1 MTQIKFEFGDT
12 VRHARRPEWGIGSIV
27 KVEDMATNGNASQ
40 RLSIRFS
47 NAGLKKLNAE
57 MADLEIVNETNDS
70 SSDAQHNSI
79 RELDRMSESEWL
91 APLAQKKI
99 EEVMVKMPPEIQDV
113 FNSLQYRLEF
123 TLNLYRFDRS
133 GRGLIDWAVAQSE
146 LDDPLSRFNRHVL
159 ESLFDRWSK
168 ERDICLG
175 KLLKEAHKQPDLLKS
190 VLIDILPAAREALNR
205 LSQVR

>member
-1 MTQIKFEFGDT
+1 MTQIKFEFGDS

-27 KVEDMATNGNASQ
+27 KVEDMAINGNASQ

-47 NAGLKKLNAE
+47 NAGLKKLNAAKAE
-57 MADLEIVNETNDS
+57 LEIVNDTS
-70 SSDAQHNSI
+70 GSTSYTQHNSI
-79 RELDRMSESEWL
+79 RELDRMGESEWL
-91 APLAQKKI
+91 APLAQRKI
-99 EEVMVKMPPEIQDV
+99 EEIMVSMPPEIQDV
-113 FNSLQYRLEF
+113 FNSLRYRLEF

-133 GRGLIDWAVAQSE
+133 GRGLIDWAVAQSR

-159 ESLFDRWSK
+159 EGLFDRWAR

-175 KLLKEAHKQPDLLKS
+175 KLLKEARRQPDLLKS
-190 VLIDILPAAREALNR
+190 VLVDVPPAAREAFNR

>member
-1 MTQIKFEFGDT
+1 MTQIKFEFGDS

-27 KVEDMATNGNASQ
+27 KVEDMAINGNASQ

-57 MADLEIVNETNDS
+57 MAHLEIVDGKNDIS
-70 SSDAQHNSI
+70 SGTQRNSI

-99 EEVMVKMPPEIQDV
+99 EEVMVSMPPEIQDV
-113 FNSLQYRLEF
+113 FNSLRYRLEF

-133 GRGLIDWAVAQSE
+133 GRGLIDWAVAQSR

-159 ESLFDRWSK
+159 EGLFDRWAR

-175 KLLKEAHKQPDLLKS
+175 KLLKEARRQPDLLKS
-190 VLIDILPAAREALNR
+190 VLVDILPAAREAFNR

>member
-1 MTQIKFEFGDT
+1 MTQIKFEFGDS

-27 KVEDMATNGNASQ
+27 KVEDMAINGNASQ

-47 NAGLKKLNAE
+47 NAGLKKLNAAKAE
-57 MADLEIVNETNDS
+57 LEIVNDTS
-70 SSDAQHNSI
+70 GSTSYTQHNSI

-99 EEVMVKMPPEIQDV
+99 EEVMVSMPPEIQDV
-113 FNSLQYRLEF
+113 FNSLRYRLEF

-159 ESLFDRWSK
+159 EGLFDRWAR

-190 VLIDILPAAREALNR
+190 VLVDVLPAAREALNR